1 MSCRNKSSGG
11 ATAWPLSFFNPSS
24 ITTATVS
31 AGRDLL
37 GISNSTVRPAISI
50 TGGRRKTRK
59 TRKQRRTRK
68 PRRQRR
74 QRRQRKSRKTHGG
87 FVPSIMGNFV
97 SAASKFVVPTAIY
110 SGYKLLSRKNK

>member
-1 MSCRNKSSGG
+1 MLCRNKSSGG

-37 GISNSTVRPAISI
+37 GISNSTVRPSISI

-59 TRKQRRTRK
+59 TRKQRKLRRLRK
-68 PRRQRR
+68 PK
-74 QRRQRKSRKTHGG
+74 RKSRKTHGG

>member
-59 TRKQRRTRK
+59 TRKQRITRK
-68 PRRQRR
+68 P
-74 QRRQRKSRKTHGG
+74 RRQRKSRKTHGG